1 MRSIKFL
8 AAVVLAS
15 TCMGA
20 VQAQERNIV
29 REGTKAFYA
38 ACRLTIPHPPADV
51 YLLEFKGD
59 TVVNGVTYKKQYTTY
74 RSKSTGELVTYVRNL
89 VREEGRKVYAIQADG
104 PNVDD
109 LEYGIVKVFPGPY
122 FEKTGEYKIYDFE
135 EPEAFFSALYRNYID
150 DGIDTG
156 KSGKKIYYYDFENG
170 MPEHGNAKFTWVKEN
185 NSGKE
190 HSKLRIDYE
199 GTMGEDIPL
208 MSFVEG
214 IGLCDGGLDEKG
226 CYGWANHY
234 GVGPA
239 YLGSGQFTT
248 LCYGL
253 YIYFDEQGEVEYVNN
268 NIYDDD
274 PFDRIKNEYDYL
286 VDGIKLAEQT
296 GINDIAVNGTDRP
309 ANVYNMQGQVVRRNV
324 TAQDATQGLPAGIYI
339 HGGKKVV
346 VK

>member
-1 MRSIKFL
+1 MRSIKL
-8 AAVVLAS
+8 LSAVVLAA
-15 TCMGA
+15 TCVGA

-38 ACRLTIPHPPADV
+38 ANRLTLPHPPAEI

-109 LEYGIVKVFPGPY
+109 LEYGIAKVFPGPY

-135 EPEAFFSALYRNYID
+135 EPEAFFGSLYRNYQD

-156 KSGKKIYYYDFENG
+156 KSGKEIYYYDFENG
-170 MPEHGNAKFTWVKEN
+170 NPEQGNAKFTWVKEN

-199 GTMGEDIPL
+199 GTVGDDVPL

-214 IGLCDGGLDEKG
+214 IGLCDGGVGEKG

-239 YLGSGQFTT
+239 YLGSGNFIN
-248 LCYGL
+248 LCLGL

-274 PFDRIKNEYDYL
+274 PYDPIKNAYDHL
-286 VDGIKLAEQT
+286 VEGIKKVEQT
-296 GINDIAVNGTDRP
+296 GINDVAVNGTDRP
-309 ANVYNMQGQVVRRNV
+309 ANVYNLQGQVVRRNV